1 MEAGLGKKS
10 PTWRIGAWLLGATLF
25 LSIPMW
31 GLPFVNGFGWFF
43 WVIVLFLMG
52 LAFTAPYG
60 IARLR
65 GGGEYEAEPAPI
77 KPSEV
82 SAGTYVAFMIFYR
95 APAHVG
101 DRIYT
106 ELWNSIGKIP
116 HSRASE
122 GLAVSGEDWDVIG
135 DRSDEVRPSGDT
147 ETSEYRAEIEQ
158 HLARVAQ
165 LRAKAKEE
173 GIDVD

>member
-10 PTWRIGAWLLGATLF
+10 PTWRIGSWLLGATLF

-31 GLPFVNGFGWFF
+31 GLPFLGGFDWFF
-43 WVIVLFLMG
+43 WVILLFLIG

-65 GGGEYEAEPAPI
+65 GKGEYEAEPAPI

-95 APAHVG
+95 APAHIG

-106 ELWNSIGKIP
+106 AIWNSIGKMP
-116 HSRASE
+116 HRRESE
-122 GLAVSGEDWDVIG
+122 TPAASGEDWDVIG
-135 DRSDEVRPSGDT
+135 DRSDDVVPSSGT
-147 ETSEYRAEIEQ
+147 ESSEYRAEIEQ
-158 HLARVAQ
+158 HQTRIAQ

-173 GIDVD
+173 GIDVE